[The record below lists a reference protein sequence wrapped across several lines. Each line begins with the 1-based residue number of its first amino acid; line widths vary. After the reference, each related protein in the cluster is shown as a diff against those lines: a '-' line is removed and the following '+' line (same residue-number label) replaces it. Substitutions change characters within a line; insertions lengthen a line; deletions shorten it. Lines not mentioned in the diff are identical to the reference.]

1 MRRNCLKT
9 VNDSGTR
16 LVFLWAVLTGYLFF
30 HAWQWDLQEPFI
42 TAELLRTWF
51 ALAALMGLFYIALAL
66 DQVNKEYK
74 LSWPW
79 QPLLWGVGTT
89 VNFMFVLGFFVCV
102 FIGMLITL
110 DLTTSALE
118 MRADTD
124 PTINYPY
131 IGKGGALY
139 LLLVFFSIVNLAQTL
154 SVSAPLVR
162 WFNTNMASW
171 LSLTNP
177 PTPSENPDR
186 PPSQEPDEE
195 HSDTPGARYFRT
207 AVRTGGKVEVTSPE
221 LEEGRMVDVVVR
233 PIKCRMVRQ

>member
-9 VNDSGTR
+9 VNDPGTR

-30 HAWQWDLQEPFI
+30 HAWQWDPQEPFI
-42 TAELLRTWF
+42 TRELLRTWF
-51 ALAALMGLFYIALAL
+51 ALAALMGLFHIALAL

-79 QPLLWGVGTT
+79 QPLLWGVGTAAY
-89 VNFMFVLGFFVCV
+89 FMLVLGFFICV

-118 MRADTD
+118 MRADTE
-124 PTINYPY
+124 PTLNYPY
-131 IGKGGALY
+131 IGMGGALY
-139 LLLVFFSIVNLAQTL
+139 LLLVFFSIVNLAQTF

-171 LSLTNP
+171 LDLTNP
-177 PTPSENPDR
+177 PAPPENPDKF
-186 PPSQEPDEE
+186 PSQELDGKHPP
-195 HSDTPGARYFRT
+195 TPEARYFRT
-207 AVRTGGKVEVTSPE
+207 TVQPGGRVEVASPE
-221 LEEGRMVDVVVR
+221 LEVGQAVDAVVR
-233 PIKCRMVRQ
+233 PIQRRMR